1 MIGTYSGKNYR
12 ETTNPM
18 AVLCKN
24 LSQRCKV
31 LDHFGIIAP
40 FYERLI
46 PLKHAE
52 RVLKFLAPQRED
64 RILDVG
70 GGTGRVSALLRDH
83 ARVVVVLDESYKML
97 TKAREKGGLGLARGL
112 SEQMPFADG
121 AFDRILM
128 VDTMHHVIDPAQ
140 TARELWRV
148 LAPDG
153 RLVIK
158 EPDVRKFSGKLV
170 AWMEK
175 ILLMRSNFLPPPA
188 IVTLFGS
195 APRNVQ
201 MVEDTED
208 KNTWMIFEK

>member
-1 MIGTYSGKNYR
+1 MF
-12 ETTNPM
+12 
-18 AVLCKN
+18 
-24 LSQRCKV
+24 
-31 LDHFGIIAP
+31 DHFGIIAP

-52 RVLKFLAPQRED
+52 RVLKFLAPQPEH

-70 GGTGRVSALLRDH
+70 GGTGRVSALLRDR
-83 ARVVVVLDESYKML
+83 ARQVVVLDESGKML
-97 TKAREKGGLGLARGL
+97 AKAREKGGLGLARAL

-121 AFDRILM
+121 AFERILM
-128 VDTMHHVIDPAQ
+128 VDTMHHVIDHAQ

-148 LAPDG
+148 LAPNG

-158 EPDVRKFSGKLV
+158 EPDVRKFSGRLV

-175 ILLMRSNFLPPPA
+175 ALLMRSEFLPPPV

-195 APRNVQ
+195 APRSVQ
-201 MVEDTED
+201 MVEDTAD
-208 KNTWMIFEK
+208 KNTWMILEK